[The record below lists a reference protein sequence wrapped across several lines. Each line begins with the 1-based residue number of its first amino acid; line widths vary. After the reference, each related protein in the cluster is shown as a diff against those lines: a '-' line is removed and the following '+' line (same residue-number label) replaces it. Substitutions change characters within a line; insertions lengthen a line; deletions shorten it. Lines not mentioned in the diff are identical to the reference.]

1 MERKIEF
8 RKSRVRNYRGYS
20 SDSAYSEDEGFNETR
35 DFSREYI
42 REQSSAEPRS
52 KNNENLLD

>member
-1 MERKIEF
+1 MDRKIEF

-35 DFSREYI
+35 ELSRNFK
-42 REQSSAEPRS
+42 REQCSVELRS
-52 KNNENLLD
+52 KYS